1 MPHLQRNIAPPGA
14 SRPIGPS
21 TWLALAGLWAFT
33 HPWSGVHHDG
43 ILYAAQAML
52 HHLPEVFRGDL
63 FFAYGSQDDYTVF
76 GRAYGVAVDA
86 FGLTG
91 ASRLGWAAAQLLWFG
106 VAVAWISRVVPAG
119 VLVPAAAVV
128 FALPAFYS
136 SDLVL
141 RVAEPFLTARSFAE
155 PLAAG
160 GLLACLA
167 GARAA
172 GAALLLAAAVIH
184 PIMAAPAVLAAALI
198 TFEPFWRRHWKP
210 LLALGIAALAAV
222 CWPFQGSWIARVD
235 EPWYGLLR
243 RCSPIVTP
251 DEWRPLDWVRML
263 APLVVLHQ
271 CARLAEGRWAL
282 AWRVIAACGALGL
295 ALTVLAALSR
305 WELGLQ
311 VQFWRF
317 GWIAAWLA
325 PVAAIGTAAALPGE
339 RIVAR
344 VALLAAVPAIVLTSH
359 PWLDLLWMIPALYL
373 VCLVL
378 LLSDEAGRSP
388 RARGLA
394 FAVFSLMFVAVVAA
408 AVLVQMALT
417 SGGDPD
423 LARAGLR
430 FALAREHLGWAVL
443 SALVL
448 AAPIVARRIGAAVRP
463 LAFEWIGA
471 IGLVLLAAL
480 AFDGRGPAPRS
491 VDRMLAMGQPDWS
504 KVIGKSQ
511 TVLWPE
517 HAQHVWLVLNRR
529 VYASRTQ
536 LPGAVFSRESAMQVS
551 HRMAGL
557 AAVAGNDASPD
568 FRHFV
573 PRDSLPLPRR
583 ADLDAACAQPGLD
596 FVVLPVELGPL
607 AAPPFRDV
615 EAGKDHFLHRC
626 ADLRPAVKPTPDP
639 DGKASS

>member
-14 SRPIGPS
+14 SRPIEPS

-295 ALTVLAALSR
+295 ALTILAALSR

-423 LARAGLR
+423 LARAGPAFRARPGASRVGRAVRAGLGGADRRPSNRCRRATAGLR
-430 FALAREHLGWAVL
+430 VDRGDRPRAAGGPGIRWPRPGATLGGPDAGDGPARLVEGDRQEPDGLVAGACSARLAGAESQGVCLTDP
-443 SALVL
+443 
-448 AAPIVARRIGAAVRP
+448 AAWRGLQPRIGDA
-463 LAFEWIGA
+463 
-471 IGLVLLAAL
+471 
-480 AFDGRGPAPRS
+480 
-491 VDRMLAMGQPDWS
+491 GQPSD
-504 KVIGKSQ
+504 GG
-511 TVLWPE
+511 
-517 HAQHVWLVLNRR
+517 ACRCRR
-529 VYASRTQ
+529 Q
-536 LPGAVFSRESAMQVS
+536 
-551 HRMAGL
+551 
-557 AAVAGNDASPD
+557 
-568 FRHFV
+568 
-573 PRDSLPLPRR
+573 
-583 ADLDAACAQPGLD
+583 
-596 FVVLPVELGPL
+596 
-607 AAPPFRDV
+607 
-615 EAGKDHFLHRC
+615 
-626 ADLRPAVKPTPDP
+626 
-639 DGKASS
+639 

>member
-1 MPHLQRNIAPPGA
+1 MPHLQRNIAPLGA
-14 SRPIGPS
+14 PRPIGPS
-21 TWLALAGLWAFT
+21 IWLALAGLWAFT
-33 HPWSGVHHDG
+33 HPWSGIHHDG

-76 GRAYGVAVDA
+76 GRVYGAAVDA

-106 VAVAWISRVVPAG
+106 VAVAWIARVVPAG
-119 VLVPAAAVV
+119 VLVPAAAAV

-172 GAALLLAAAVIH
+172 GGALLLAAAAIH
-184 PIMAAPAVLAAALI
+184 PIMAAPAVLAGALI
-198 TFEPFWRRHWKP
+198 TFEPFWRRHWKL

-222 CWPFQGSWIARVD
+222 CGPYPGLGIARVD
-235 EPWYGLLR
+235 EAWYGLLR

-251 DEWRPLDWVRML
+251 DEWRPLDWVRMIV
-263 APLVVLHQ
+263 PLVVLHQ
-271 CARLAEGRWAL
+271 CARLSEGRWAL

-317 GWIAAWLA
+317 GWIAAWVA
-325 PVAAIGTAAALPGE
+325 PLAAIGTAAALPGE
-339 RIVAR
+339 RVAAR
-344 VALLAAVPAIVLTSH
+344 LALFAAVPAIVLTSH
-359 PWLDLLWMIPALYL
+359 PWLELLWMMPAVYL
-373 VCLVL
+373 VSLFP
-378 LLSDEAGRSP
+378 LLSDEAGRTP
-388 RARGLA
+388 RAHRLA
-394 FAVFSLMFVAVVAA
+394 FAVLSLIAVAAVAA
-408 AVLVQMALT
+408 AVLVQLALEA
-417 SGGDPD
+417 GRDPD
-423 LARAGLR
+423 LTLPGLR

-443 SALVL
+443 PALVL
-448 AAPIVARRIGAAVRP
+448 AAPIVARRTGAATRP
-463 LAFEWIGA
+463 QALAWSGA
-471 IGLVLLAAL
+471 IVIVMLAAL
-480 AFDGRGPAPRS
+480 AFDGRGPAARE
-491 VDRMLAMGQPDWS
+491 VDRMLAMGQPKWS
-504 KVIGKSQ
+504 EVIGKSQ

-517 HAQHVWLVLNRR
+517 HAQHVWLALNRR
-529 VYASRTQ
+529 VFASRTQ

-551 HRMAGL
+551 RRMAGV
-557 AAVAGNDASPD
+557 AAVAGSDASPD

-573 PRDSLPLPRR
+573 PRDSLPVPSR

-596 FVVLPVELGPL
+596 FVVLSVELGPL

-615 EAGKDHFLHRC
+615 ETGKDHYLHRC
-626 ADLRPAVKPTPDP
+626 ADLGSAAKPLPDAGRKP
-639 DGKASS
+639 S